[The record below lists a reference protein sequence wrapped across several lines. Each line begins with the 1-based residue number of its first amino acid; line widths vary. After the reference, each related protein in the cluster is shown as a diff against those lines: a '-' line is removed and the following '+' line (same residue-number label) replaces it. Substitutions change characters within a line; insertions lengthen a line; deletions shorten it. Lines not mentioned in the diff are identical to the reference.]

1 MTADA
6 IRPVAIKTK
15 IIADMIFPSRR
26 IFCIPAT
33 AEAMEKKTSGTIAVK
48 INSGRYRQG
57 FEAYGIGLKNKAQNG
72 ADDNRSN

>member
-1 MTADA
+1 
-6 IRPVAIKTK
+6 
-15 IIADMIFPSRR
+15 
-26 IFCIPAT
+26 
-33 AEAMEKKTSGTIAVK
+33 MEKKTSGTIAVK